1 MSDGGAQALVL
12 IGRALGPVIGP
23 VIRIAVR
30 SFFRTTFGLVL
41 LGVGVV
47 AINWYWAAQVGPI
60 HSWLALAATLLLF
73 AVGGCMLSVKRA
85 LAAALC
91 SAVDKLDLG
100 PKGLD
105 LLFSQ
110 MLDVD
115 DQDEHGERGRD
126 AVRVAENIPLDEA
139 EDRLKGTVTNV
150 LKAPADGGGASGFV
164 RRKLLTTLVRKI
176 ELVTLAEFRSEDQ
189 SGSGVDL
196 ILVRD
201 RLGQEID
208 DRLLGL
214 LRAASK
220 KTTLLF
226 AVGLVL
232 ASFLVTWGINQAP
245 FL

>member
-1 MSDGGAQALVL
+1 MSRRSVLARPDLVERLGAVKLLSVDVDGVLTDGGLYFTDD
-12 IGRALGPVIGP
+12 GRQS
-23 VIRIAVR
+23 RKFNVR
-30 SFFRTTFGLVL
+30 D
-41 LGVGVV
+41 GVG
-47 AINWYWAAQVGPI
+47 
-60 HSWLALAATLLLF
+60 
-73 AVGGCMLSVKRA
+73 MKRA
-85 LAAALC
+85 LASALC

-110 MLDVD
+110 MLDMD

-126 AVRVAENIPLDEA
+126 AARVAENIPLDEA
-139 EDRLKGTVTNV
+139 EDLLKGTVKNV
-150 LKAPADGGGASGFV
+150 LKAPTDGGGASGFV

-201 RLGQEID
+201 SLGQEID

-214 LRAASK
+214 VRAASK

>member
-1 MSDGGAQALVL
+1 MSDGGAQALVA
-12 IGRALGPVIGP
+12 IGRALAPVIGP

-41 LGVGVV
+41 LGLGVV
-47 AINWYWAAQVGPI
+47 VINWYWAAQVGPL
-60 HSWLALAATLLLF
+60 HSWLALTATLLLF
-73 AVGGCMLSVKRA
+73 LIGGGMLSVKRA
-85 LAAALC
+85 LASALC

-105 LLFSQ
+105 LVFSQ
-110 MLDVD
+110 MLNMK
-115 DQDEHGERGRD
+115 DEHGERGRD
-126 AVRVAENIPLDEA
+126 AARVAENLPLDQA
-139 EDRLKGTVTNV
+139 EELLKGTVTNV
-150 LKAPADGGGASGFV
+150 LKAPDEGGGASGLV
-164 RRKLLTTLVRKI
+164 RRKLLETLVRKI
-176 ELVTLAEFRSEDQ
+176 EVVTLAEFRSEDQ
-189 SGSGVDL
+189 SGSGVNL

-214 LRAASK
+214 VRAASK

-226 AVGLVL
+226 AVVLVL
-232 ASFLVTWGINQAP
+232 ASFLATWGINEAP